1 MSGGSM
7 NYFYSTLKEY
17 TNVLG
22 DIELNELVTDLVEVF
37 HDKEWADS
45 ADISDGRYNK
55 TVADFKAK
63 WFGRTDKDRID
74 AVVDAKIKEVYQTL
88 CVKNYCKDCKHWKA
102 EDGKVYGQC
111 KDNRWLTHG
120 WEFGCKEWEGGT
132 E

>member
-7 NYFYSTLKEY
+7 DYFYSRLDEY

-22 DIELNELVTDLVEVF
+22 DNELNDLVKDLVKVF

-45 ADISDGRYNK
+45 ADISHGEYNK
-55 TVADFKAK
+55 TVAEFKSK
-63 WFGRTDKDRID
+63 WFGRTEKSRID
-74 AVVDAKIKEVYQTL
+74 SVVDAKVKEIYQAL
-88 CVKNYCKDCKHWKA
+88 CVGAYCKDCKHYKKR
-102 EDGKVYGQC
+102 DDRYGQC

-120 WEFGCKEWEGGT
+120 WEFGCEDWEEG